1 MGVVSVLAARVLGL
15 RGAVGA
21 LRKGLSNGR
30 GLREFALY

>member
-1 MGVVSVLAARVLGL
+1 MGMDAVLDEGVLGL